1 MSDTPHLLVTLAA
14 GPDRA
19 LRAQEALDL
28 VYAGLALDWRV
39 TLLLRG
45 AALLWLQPGA
55 ADPAAGPGA
64 RALPVLADFGLERLC
79 VVDAE
84 MRAAGLAEVALTT
97 AVERLDDAALTALL
111 ADADRHLQA

>member
-1 MSDTPHLLVTLAA
+1 MNGAPHLLVTLAS

-19 LRAQEALDL
+19 LRGQEALDL

-45 AALLWLQPGA
+45 AALDWLRPGG

-64 RALPVLADFGLERLC
+64 RALPVLTDFGLERLC
-79 VVDAE
+79 VVEAE
-84 MRAAGLAEVALTT
+84 LRAAGLADATLTT
-97 AVERLDDAALTALL
+97 PVERLTEAALASLQ